1 MAFETFK
8 TTAHVNTNVKISDL
22 VACIDMGV
30 DMGVYKGN
38 YIMSECHA

>member
-8 TTAHVNTNVKISDL
+8 TTAHVNTNNVKISDL
-22 VACIDMGV
+22 VACI